1 MFTPKFIK
9 NLFFDKGR
17 LRALGRSFDPTRVF
31 AKQGDL
37 DGSCAIYS
45 LMMMLIFHQKL
56 DWEDLVDGERAK
68 ENEFVDR
75 IQRQFLYDFK
85 GLCFGG
91 HIMDELSGNLNL
103 CFGEKLTEVFTT
115 MPRKYNSVSRRELHL
130 KIRAQL
136 DARKPVMLGFWGAKG
151 NGHAVVAIGYQK
163 LRNQLLLFCLD
174 PGRPLPFVQ
183 IWNNVIGLDYLSCND
198 DALTD
203 INHYAEE
210 EVCVA
215 NIMIMNDNPPELD
228 CPF

>member
-9 NLFFDKGR
+9 NLLFDEGR
-17 LRALGRSFDPTRVF
+17 LRAVGRSGSPTRVL
-31 AKQGDL
+31 AVQGDL

-85 GLCFGG
+85 GLCLGG
-91 HIMDELSGNLNL
+91 HILDDLSDKLNL
-103 CFGEKLTEVFTT
+103 CFGGKLSEVFMITPG
-115 MPRKYNSVSRRELHL
+115 MSYSVSRRRLHL

-136 DARKPVMLGFWGAKG
+136 DARKPVLLAFRRQSGK
-151 NGHAVVAIGYQK
+151 GHAVVVVGYQK
-163 LRNQLLLFCLD
+163 VQSQLLLFCLD
-174 PGRPLPFVQ
+174 PGRGLPYMSV
-183 IWNNVIGLDYLSCND
+183 WNNIITLDYLSND
-198 DALTD
+198 DWALTD
-203 INHYAEE
+203 FNYFLGNDIA
-210 EVCVA
+210 VTDML
-215 NIMIMNDNPPELD
+215 IINDNPPELD